1 MENGKI
7 DKDVG
12 LRIKSFRKEYL
23 KLSQKEFA
31 EAIGITQANVSQV
44 ESGLQKPSTD
54 FWHALV
60 AKYPIVNLNW
70 LVSGVGQ
77 MIKSNVEIREQF
89 FKEELYEQKYKGVKF
104 YKEKDKIVLVELP
117 YVENLEVS
125 ASFLDMF
132 NDYPESFNTM
142 FIPYIEGENYKD
154 SVIIKVVGFSSG
166 TTTYTNKCLIISN
179 LSSI

>member
-77 MIKSNVEIREQF
+77 MIKSNVEIREQGR
-89 FKEELYEQKYKGVKF
+89 ELQR
-104 YKEKDKIVLVELP
+104 
-117 YVENLEVS
+117 
-125 ASFLDMF
+125 
-132 NDYPESFNTM
+132 
-142 FIPYIEGENYKD
+142 
-154 SVIIKVVGFSSG
+154 
-166 TTTYTNKCLIISN
+166 
-179 LSSI
+179 